1 MTNTV
6 QARTPGQV
14 DAQVS
19 SKPLNQTW
27 LRKLA
32 GRYVQKKKK
41 LFHLSNSSVA
51 VEPHLV

>member
-6 QARTPGQV
+6 QARTSGQV
-14 DAQVS
+14 DVQVL

-27 LRKLA
+27 QRKLA
-32 GRYVQKKKK
+32 GRYVQKGKKV
-41 LFHLSNSSVA
+41 FHLSNSSVA